1 MMTELRTQI
10 EKATK
15 KKHLDKVLQQALKIY
30 GIWSKEYAEI
40 LNLCWDKLDEL

>member
-1 MMTELRTQI
+1 MMNELRKAI

-15 KKHLDKVLQQALKIY
+15 KKHLDKVLQTALNKY

-40 LNLCWDKLDEL
+40 LTLCWDKLETL